1 MSQVS
6 QVAQLEV
13 FVGGLPKVSGKA
25 GDFGCGVGF
34 QEWSMDSMDIA
45 SPFILCHSKF
55 VSRRMD
61 DGYIDMKNA
70 LRVDI

>member
-34 QEWSMDSMDIA
+34 QEWSMDSMYIA
-45 SPFILCHSKF
+45 SPFICVIQNLSAGGWM
-55 VSRRMD
+55 MD
-61 DGYIDMKNA
+61 T
-70 LRVDI
+70 LT